1 MKWGGKK
8 CWWVGVGARASVS
21 ARRSKGDE
29 NKSIGH
35 RVYPV
40 NILAK
45 NNLICKEDKNTI
57 KMETL
62 LFWICVVFLVFQKI
76 EKKIRRKEKQ
86 DER

>member
-8 CWWVGVGARASVS
+8 CWWVGGGGAKASVS

-45 NNLICKEDKNTI
+45 NNLICKEDKNR
-57 KMETL
+57 
-62 LFWICVVFLVFQKI
+62 Q
-76 EKKIRRKEKQ
+76 
-86 DER
+86 